1 MKKVSFIAINIVL
14 ITLSILS
21 IIYDYSAFAILTL
34 PALFLAYIFKYLNHI
49 QKYPLNELREYRFR
63 VLQDEFALYNEKDNC
78 YYINVYNCNGIY
90 KATDCKKQMIFDM
103 GKCIFPKSYLRAYFV
118 RNIHFLILRK
128 RKLSLRYLSK
138 RLKVWDKF
146 KYKNLKIVFIKRKQ
160 KKRILN
166 S

>member
-21 IIYDYSAFAILTL
+21 IIYDYSIFAILTL

-90 KATDCKKQMIFDM
+90 KATDCK
-103 GKCIFPKSYLRAYFV
+103 
-118 RNIHFLILRK
+118 
-128 RKLSLRYLSK
+128 
-138 RLKVWDKF
+138 
-146 KYKNLKIVFIKRKQ
+146 
-160 KKRILN
+160 
-166 S
+166 